1 MIKNCLVFGGS
12 AGIGKSCA
20 KKLLEEG
27 NNVYLFSRNKKNLV
41 KTQNEF
47 SKFKGKIFI
56 FSGDIGKKNHTDEFS
71 EVIETGDD
79 YYKKSIGQAFDSN
92 VKLSKKSM
100 GRFAYLYFVNSNVL
114 ENLAD
119 KVISK
124 KNEELRK
131 AVESID
137 I

>member
-1 MIKNCLVFGGS
+1 M
-12 AGIGKSCA
+12 
-20 KKLLEEG
+20 
-27 NNVYLFSRNKKNLV
+27 
-41 KTQNEF
+41 
-47 SKFKGKIFI
+47 
-56 FSGDIGKKNHTDEFS
+56 
-71 EVIETGDD
+71 TGDY
-79 YYKKSIGQAFDSN
+79 YYKKSSGQAFDDV

>member
-1 MIKNCLVFGGS
+1 MKNTSDQYTFFKEEAFELALARLNALGS
-12 AGIGKSCA
+12 EYEPWKVTQAR
-20 KKLLEEG
+20 KK
-27 NNVYLFSRNKKNLV
+27 
-41 KTQNEF
+41 
-47 SKFKGKIFI
+47 
-56 FSGDIGKKNHTDEFS
+56 HTDEFG
-71 EVIETGDD
+71 EVIEIGDD
-79 YYKKSIGQAFDSN
+79 YYKKSSGQAFDVN